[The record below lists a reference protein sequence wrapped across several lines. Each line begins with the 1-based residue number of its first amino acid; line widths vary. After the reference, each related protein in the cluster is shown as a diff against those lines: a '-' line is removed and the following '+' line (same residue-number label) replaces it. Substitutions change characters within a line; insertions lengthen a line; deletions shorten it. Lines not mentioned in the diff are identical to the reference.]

1 MSTVSAVQPDG
12 TPTWIDLGVPDL
24 NKARSFYG
32 ALFGWQF
39 EVGPEE
45 TGHYTMC
52 LMQGRPVAAMSSFF
66 DPDAGGFW
74 WNVYLATA
82 DCDATAARGVEA
94 GATVLMESMDVMDQG
109 RMAMLRDPA
118 GAQIGLWQGRAHSGA
133 EVVNEPGAMVRNDL
147 VTPQPAIA
155 SEFYAALFD
164 FTTDRNKDLPG
175 VDFTFL
181 RRRDGHEVAGI
192 LGNPN
197 ATVSQW
203 ATTFEVADT
212 DAVVAA
218 ARANTG
224 KASDPEDMIYGRISS
239 VVDPFGT
246 EFSVIQ
252 RATE

>member
-1 MSTVSAVQPDG
+1 MSTVAAVQPDG
-12 TPTWIDLGVPDL
+12 TPTWVDLGIPDL
-24 NKARSFYG
+24 DKACSFYG

-39 EVGPEE
+39 QVGPEE

-52 LMQGRPVAAMSSFF
+52 LMHDRPVAAMSSFF

-74 WNVYLATA
+74 WNVYLATS
-82 DCDATAARGVEA
+82 DCDATVARGTEV
-94 GATVLMESMDVMDQG
+94 GGTVLMEPMEVMDQG
-109 RMAMLRDPA
+109 RIAMLRDPA
-118 GAQIGLWQGRAHSGA
+118 GAQIGLWQGRAHIGA
-133 EVVNEPGAMVRNDL
+133 EVVNEPGAVVRNDL
-147 VTPQPAIA
+147 VTAQPDVAR
-155 SEFYAALFD
+155 EFYAALFD
-164 FTTDRNKDLPG
+164 FTADRNEDIPG

-197 ATVSQW
+197 ATASQW

-218 ARANTG
+218 A
-224 KASDPEDMIYGRISS
+224 KAHAGSASAPEDMVYGRIAS

-252 RATE
+252 RASG